1 MTFPNIYGT
10 ASFWTKIFI
19 TLCIML
25 IMLIISA
32 ILIWLFSTGFSNI
45 LSQSDILVGS
55 MSIQCIFL
63 FISTAVVTAGLFSS
77 RPFSYLKMDKKP
89 TVTALIGVI
98 ICMIV
103 FVPFMNLVISWNQS
117 LSLPEKFS
125 AIETWMRNKEAS
137 AQLITDQLLNVHS
150 LGALVL
156 LIFVIGILTGIGE
169 EALFRGLLQ
178 KLLWE
183 KTGNKHAAI
192 WIGAIIFSA
201 VHFQFFGFIPR
212 MLLGAFFGY
221 LLVWSGNIWLP
232 ITAHFFNNSITVV
245 FHYIENQGYELS
257 YFEKLGTIENGTWD
271 IAIYSLILFILCS
284 YTLYKYL
291 QKKSL
296 RI

>member
-1 MTFPNIYGT
+1 MTFSNIYGT

-192 WIGAIIFSA
+192 W
-201 VHFQFFGFIPR
+201 Q
-212 MLLGAFFGY
+212 
-221 LLVWSGNIWLP
+221 
-232 ITAHFFNNSITVV
+232 
-245 FHYIENQGYELS
+245 
-257 YFEKLGTIENGTWD
+257 
-271 IAIYSLILFILCS
+271 
-284 YTLYKYL
+284 
-291 QKKSL
+291 
-296 RI
+296 

>member
-1 MTFPNIYGT
+1 M
-10 ASFWTKIFI
+10 
-19 TLCIML
+19 
-25 IMLIISA
+25 
-32 ILIWLFSTGFSNI
+32 
-45 LSQSDILVGS
+45 
-55 MSIQCIFL
+55 
-63 FISTAVVTAGLFSS
+63 
-77 RPFSYLKMDKKP
+77 
-89 TVTALIGVI
+89 
-98 ICMIV
+98 
-103 FVPFMNLVISWNQS
+103 
-117 LSLPEKFS
+117 SLPEKFS

>member
-1 MTFPNIYGT
+1 
-10 ASFWTKIFI
+10 
-19 TLCIML
+19 
-25 IMLIISA
+25 
-32 ILIWLFSTGFSNI
+32 
-45 LSQSDILVGS
+45 
-55 MSIQCIFL
+55 
-63 FISTAVVTAGLFSS
+63 
-77 RPFSYLKMDKKP
+77 
-89 TVTALIGVI
+89 
-98 ICMIV
+98 MIV
-103 FVPFMNLVISWNQS
+103 FVPFMNLAIRWNQS

-192 WIGAIIFSA
+192 WIGAIIFST

-245 FHYIENQGYELS
+245 FRYIENQGYELS
-257 YFEKLGTIENGTWD
+257 YFEKLGTMENGTWD
-271 IAIYSLILFILCS
+271 IAVYSLILFVLCS

>member
-1 MTFPNIYGT
+1 
-10 ASFWTKIFI
+10 
-19 TLCIML
+19 
-25 IMLIISA
+25 
-32 ILIWLFSTGFSNI
+32 
-45 LSQSDILVGS
+45 

-63 FISTAVVTAGLFSS
+63 FISTAVVAAGLFSP
-77 RPFSYLKMDKKP
+77 RPFSYLKIDKKP

-125 AIETWMRNKEAS
+125 AVETWMRNKEAS

-192 WIGAIIFSA
+192 WIGAIIFST

-232 ITAHFFNNSITVV
+232 ITAHFFNNSITIV
-245 FHYIENQGYELS
+245 FRYIENQGYELS

-271 IAIYSLILFILCS
+271 IAVYSLILFVLCS

>member
-1 MTFPNIYGT
+1 M
-10 ASFWTKIFI
+10 
-19 TLCIML
+19 
-25 IMLIISA
+25 
-32 ILIWLFSTGFSNI
+32 
-45 LSQSDILVGS
+45 
-55 MSIQCIFL
+55 
-63 FISTAVVTAGLFSS
+63 
-77 RPFSYLKMDKKP
+77 
-89 TVTALIGVI
+89 
-98 ICMIV
+98 
-103 FVPFMNLVISWNQS
+103 
-117 LSLPEKFS
+117 PEKFS

-192 WIGAIIFSA
+192 WIGAIIFST

-245 FHYIENQGYELS
+245 FRYIENQGYELS
-257 YFEKLGTIENGTWD
+257 YFEKLGTMENGTWD
-271 IAIYSLILFILCS
+271 IAVYSLILFVLCS